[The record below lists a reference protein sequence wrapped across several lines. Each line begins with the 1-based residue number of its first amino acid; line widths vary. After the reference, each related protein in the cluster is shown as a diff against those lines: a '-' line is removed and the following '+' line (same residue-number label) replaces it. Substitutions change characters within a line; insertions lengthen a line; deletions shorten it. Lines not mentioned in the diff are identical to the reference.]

1 MSNSQINLPKTAFSM
16 KANLPAREPEIL
28 EYWQKINLY
37 RELRNSSKGK
47 EKFVLHDGPPYAN
60 GNIHMGTALNKILKD
75 IIVKFHQMDGKDS
88 IYVPGWD
95 CHGLPI
101 EWKIEEQYKKNKK
114 NKNDVPIVEFRKECR
129 LFAEK
134 WIEVHK
140 GQFKRLGVVGDWE
153 NYYST
158 MSFDAEAQIVRELGK
173 FLKEGSLYRG
183 FKPVLWSTVEKTAL
197 ADAEVERV
205 LSMAD
210 GALLLIDSAEG
221 VMPQTKFVLSKA
233 LKQGLKPIV
242 VINKLDKAD
251 QRANEVLDETFDLFV
266 SLDANEEQLDFPV
279 LYASGR
285 SGWADTEVDGPREN
299 LNPLLDLIL
308 DHVKPA
314 KFEKEKPFAML
325 STLLY
330 ADSFLGR
337 SLVGRITQGTAKA
350 NQSIKAINLNGEK
363 VDEGK
368 LTKIF
373 RYEGTKKVPI
383 EVGEAGDIVVIA
395 GLENANVADTICDLD
410 VNEPISATPIDP
422 PTMSITITVN
432 TSPLAGKEGKKLTST
447 QIRDRLL
454 QEAQNNVGI
463 TFAENNGND
472 SFVVSGRGELMLE
485 ILLTQMRREGF
496 EMTVSPPKVLYQTDE
511 SGKKLEPIEEITMD
525 LDEEYSSKVI
535 DSMNRRKGKL
545 IDLKDTGKDK
555 KRLIFHAP
563 TRGLMGYTSRFLTL
577 TKGNGVINRIFH
589 SYGPFEGEMEG
600 RRNGALIAM
609 EQGKAV
615 AFAIFNL
622 QARGE
627 MFVTHNDPVY
637 PGMIVGLSPK
647 PGDMI
652 INVMKGKKLTNMRTQ
667 GTDENVVLTPV
678 RKMSIAEQL
687 SMLNTDEALEITPE
701 SCRLRKSILDPH
713 ERKRSEKSGAAA

>member
-1 MSNSQINLPKTAFSM
+1 MTNNIRNITIIAHVDHGKTTLIDNLMKQSGSFRENEVVDERLMDSGELEKERGITILAKPASINWKGS
-16 KANLPAREPEIL
+16 R
-28 EYWQKINLY
+28 IN
-37 RELRNSSKGK
+37 
-47 EKFVLHDGPPYAN
+47 
-60 GNIHMGTALNKILKD
+60 
-75 IIVKFHQMDGKDS
+75 IIDT
-88 IYVPGWD
+88 PGHRD
-95 CHGLPI
+95 
-101 EWKIEEQYKKNKK
+101 
-114 NKNDVPIVEFRKECR
+114 
-129 LFAEK
+129 FA
-134 WIEVHK
+134 
-140 GQFKRLGVVGDWE
+140 
-153 NYYST
+153 
-158 MSFDAEAQIVRELGK
+158 
-173 FLKEGSLYRG
+173 
-183 FKPVLWSTVEKTAL
+183 
-197 ADAEVERV
+197 AEVERV

-242 VINKLDKAD
+242 VINKLDKTD

-285 SGWADTEVDGPREN
+285 SGWADIEVEGPRKN
-299 LNPLLDLIL
+299 LNPLLDKIIE
-308 DHVKPA
+308 HVKPA
-314 KFEKEKPFAML
+314 QLDKSKPFAML

-350 NQSIKAINLNGEK
+350 NQAIKAINLKGDK
-363 VDEGK
+363 VDEGR

-383 EVGEAGDIVVIA
+383 EIGEAGDIVVIA
-395 GLENANVADTICDLD
+395 GLEKANVADTICDLEI
-410 VNEPISATPIDP
+410 NEAISATPIDP

-432 TSPLAGKEGKKLTST
+432 TSPLAGTEGKKLTST
-447 QIRDRLL
+447 QIRDRLI

-463 TFAENNGND
+463 TFSENEGND

-496 EMTVSPPKVLYQTDE
+496 EMTVSPPKVLYKKDE
-511 SGKKLEPIEEITMD
+511 NGNKLEPIEEITMD
-525 LDEEYSSKVI
+525 LDEEYSSKII

-545 IDLKDTGKDK
+545 IELKDTGKNK

-589 SYGPFEGEMEG
+589 AYGPFEGNMEG
-600 RRNGALIAM
+600 RRNGALISM

-687 SMLNTDEALEITPE
+687 SMLNMDEALEITPE
-701 SCRLRKSILDPH
+701 SCRLRKAILDPH
-713 ERKRSEKSGAAA
+713 ERKKSEKSGAAA

>member
-1 MSNSQINLPKTAFSM
+1 MNNIFRNITIIAHVDHGKTTLIDNLMKQTGSFRKNEVIEERLMDTGELEKERGITILAKPASIN
-16 KANLPAREPEIL
+16 
-28 EYWQKINLY
+28 W
-37 RELRNSSKGK
+37 
-47 EKFVLHDGPPYAN
+47 
-60 GNIHMGTALNKILKD
+60 
-75 IIVKFHQMDGKDS
+75 KDS
-88 IYVPGWD
+88 RINIIDTPGHRD
-95 CHGLPI
+95 
-101 EWKIEEQYKKNKK
+101 
-114 NKNDVPIVEFRKECR
+114 
-129 LFAEK
+129 FA
-134 WIEVHK
+134 
-140 GQFKRLGVVGDWE
+140 
-153 NYYST
+153 
-158 MSFDAEAQIVRELGK
+158 
-173 FLKEGSLYRG
+173 
-183 FKPVLWSTVEKTAL
+183 
-197 ADAEVERV
+197 AEVERV

-210 GALLLIDSAEG
+210 GALLLIDAVEG

-233 LKQGLKPIV
+233 LKAGLRPIV
-242 VINKLDKAD
+242 IINKLDKSD

-266 SLDANEEQLDFPV
+266 SLDANEDQLDFPV

-285 SGWADTEVDGPREN
+285 SGWADKEIDGPRKN
-299 LNPLLDLIL
+299 LNPLLEQIIE
-308 DHVKPA
+308 HVKPA
-314 KFEKEKPFAML
+314 NFDKSKPFAML

-337 SLVGRITQGTAKA
+337 SLVGRIHQGTAKA
-350 NQSIKAINLNGEK
+350 NQTIKAINLNGEK

-383 EVGEAGDIVVIA
+383 EVGEAGDIVVVA
-395 GLENANVADTICDLD
+395 GLAKANVADTICD
-410 VNEPISATPIDP
+410 VNVSQPIQAAPIDP
-422 PTMSITITVN
+422 PTMSITVTVN
-432 TSPLAGKEGKKLTST
+432 TSPLAGTEGKKLTST
-447 QIRDRLL
+447 QIRERLI
-454 QEAQNNVGI
+454 QEAENNVGI
-463 TFAENNGND
+463 TFSENEKKD

-496 EMTVSPPKVLYQTDE
+496 EMTVSPPKVLYKTDG
-511 SGKKLEPIEEITMD
+511 SGNKQEPFEEITMD
-525 LDEEYSSKVI
+525 LDEEYSSKII

-545 IDLKDTGKDK
+545 IELKDTGKKK

-563 TRGLMGYTSRFLTL
+563 SRGLMGYTSRFLTL

-589 SYGPFEGEMEG
+589 SYGPFEGEIEG
-600 RRNGALIAM
+600 RKKGALISM

-637 PGMIVGLSPK
+637 QGMIVGLSPK

-678 RKMSIAEQL
+678 RKISIAEQL

-701 SCRLRKSILDPH
+701 SCRLRKAILDPH
-713 ERKRSEKSGAAA
+713 ERKRSEKSKQLFS

>member
-1 MSNSQINLPKTAFSM
+1 MSNNIRNITIIAHVDHGKTTMIDNLMKQSGSFRENEVVDERLMDSGELEKERGITILAKPASIDWQGSRIN
-16 KANLPAREPEIL
+16 
-28 EYWQKINLY
+28 
-37 RELRNSSKGK
+37 
-47 EKFVLHDGPPYAN
+47 
-60 GNIHMGTALNKILKD
+60 
-75 IIVKFHQMDGKDS
+75 IIDT
-88 IYVPGWD
+88 PGHRD
-95 CHGLPI
+95 
-101 EWKIEEQYKKNKK
+101 
-114 NKNDVPIVEFRKECR
+114 
-129 LFAEK
+129 FA
-134 WIEVHK
+134 
-140 GQFKRLGVVGDWE
+140 
-153 NYYST
+153 
-158 MSFDAEAQIVRELGK
+158 
-173 FLKEGSLYRG
+173 
-183 FKPVLWSTVEKTAL
+183 
-197 ADAEVERV
+197 AEVERV

-221 VMPQTKFVLSKA
+221 VMPQTKFVLAKA

-285 SGWADTEVDGPREN
+285 SGWADKEVDGPREN
-299 LNPLLDLIL
+299 LHPLLDLIME
-308 DHVKPA
+308 HVKPA
-314 KFEKEKPFAML
+314 ELDKTKPFAML

-337 SLVGRITQGTAKA
+337 SLVGRISQGTAKA
-350 NQSIKAINLNGEK
+350 NQPIKAINLKGEK

-395 GLENANVADTICDLD
+395 GLERANVADTICDPE
-410 VNEPISATPIDP
+410 VNDPIPATPIDP
-422 PTMSITITVN
+422 PTMSITISVN
-432 TSPLAGKEGKKLTST
+432 SSPLAGTEGKKLTST
-447 QIRDRLL
+447 QIRDRLVN
-454 QEAQNNVGI
+454 EAQNNVGI
-463 TFAENNGND
+463 SFSQNTNVD
-472 SFVVSGRGELMLE
+472 SFVISGRGELMLE

-496 EMTVSPPKVLYQTDE
+496 EMTVSPPKVLYQQDE
-511 SGKKLEPIEEITMD
+511 NGNKLEPIEEITVD
-525 LDEEYSSKVI
+525 LDEEFSSKII

-545 IDLKDTGKDK
+545 LDLKDTGKDK

-577 TKGNGVINRIFH
+577 TKGTGVINRIFH
-589 SYGPFEGEMEG
+589 GYGKFEGEMDG
-600 RRNGALIAM
+600 RKNGALISMAT
-609 EQGKAV
+609 GKAV

-637 PGMIVGLSPK
+637 EGMIVGLTPK

-652 INVMKGKKLTNMRTQ
+652 INVMKGKQLTNMRTQ

-678 RKMSIAEQL
+678 RQMSIAEQL
-687 SMLNTDEALEITPE
+687 SMLNTDEALEITPK
-701 SCRLRKSILDPH
+701 SLRLRKAILNPH
-713 ERKRSEKSGAAA
+713 DRKKNEKSATPL

>member
-1 MSNSQINLPKTAFSM
+1 M
-16 KANLPAREPEIL
+16 
-28 EYWQKINLY
+28 
-37 RELRNSSKGK
+37 
-47 EKFVLHDGPPYAN
+47 
-60 GNIHMGTALNKILKD
+60 
-75 IIVKFHQMDGKDS
+75 
-88 IYVPGWD
+88 
-95 CHGLPI
+95 
-101 EWKIEEQYKKNKK
+101 
-114 NKNDVPIVEFRKECR
+114 
-129 LFAEK
+129 
-134 WIEVHK
+134 
-140 GQFKRLGVVGDWE
+140 
-153 NYYST
+153 
-158 MSFDAEAQIVRELGK
+158 
-173 FLKEGSLYRG
+173 
-183 FKPVLWSTVEKTAL
+183 
-197 ADAEVERV
+197 
-205 LSMAD
+205 
-210 GALLLIDSAEG
+210 
-221 VMPQTKFVLSKA
+221 
-233 LKQGLKPIV
+233 
-242 VINKLDKAD
+242 
-251 QRANEVLDETFDLFV
+251 FV

-285 SGWADTEVDGPREN
+285 SGWADKEVDGPREN
-299 LNPLLDLIL
+299 LNPLLDMIVN
-308 DHVKPA
+308 HVKPA
-314 KFEKEKPFAML
+314 ELDKTKPFAML

-383 EVGEAGDIVVIA
+383 EVGEAGDIVVVA
-395 GLENANVADTICDLD
+395 GLEKANVADTICDPE
-410 VNEPISATPIDP
+410 VNEPIPATPIDP

-432 TSPLAGKEGKKLTST
+432 TSPLAGTEGKKLTST

-463 TFAENNGND
+463 TFSENNGND

-496 EMTVSPPKVLYQTDE
+496 EMTVSPPKVLYKTDE
-511 SGKKLEPIEEITMD
+511 NGNKLEPIEEITMD
-525 LDEEYSSKVI
+525 LDEEHSSKVI

-589 SYGPFEGEMEG
+589 AYGPFEGDMEG
-600 RRNGALIAM
+600 RRNGALISM
-609 EQGKAV
+609 EKGKAV

-687 SMLNTDEALEITPE
+687 SMLNTDEALEITPD
-701 SCRLRKSILDPH
+701 SCRLRKAILDPH
-713 ERKRSEKSGAAA
+713 ERKKSEKSGAAA

>member
-1 MSNSQINLPKTAFSM
+1 MTTSIRNITIIAHVDHGKTTLIDNLMKQSGSFRENEVVDERLMDSGELEKERGITILAKPASIN
-16 KANLPAREPEIL
+16 
-28 EYWQKINLY
+28 W
-37 RELRNSSKGK
+37 
-47 EKFVLHDGPPYAN
+47 
-60 GNIHMGTALNKILKD
+60 
-75 IIVKFHQMDGKDS
+75 KDS
-88 IYVPGWD
+88 RINIIDTPGHRD
-95 CHGLPI
+95 
-101 EWKIEEQYKKNKK
+101 
-114 NKNDVPIVEFRKECR
+114 
-129 LFAEK
+129 FA
-134 WIEVHK
+134 
-140 GQFKRLGVVGDWE
+140 
-153 NYYST
+153 
-158 MSFDAEAQIVRELGK
+158 
-173 FLKEGSLYRG
+173 
-183 FKPVLWSTVEKTAL
+183 
-197 ADAEVERV
+197 AEVERV

-221 VMPQTKFVLSKA
+221 VMPQTKFVLAKA

-251 QRANEVLDETFDLFV
+251 QRADEVLNETFDLFV
-266 SLDANEEQLDFPV
+266 NLDANEEQLDFPV
-279 LYASGR
+279 IYASGR
-285 SGWADTEVDGPREN
+285 SGWASNEIDGPREN
-299 LNPLLDLIL
+299 LNPLLDLVI

-314 KFEKEKPFAML
+314 EFDKSKPFAML

-337 SLVGRITQGTAKA
+337 SLVGRISQGTAKA
-350 NQSIKAINLNGEK
+350 NQQIKAINLDGEK
-363 VDEGK
+363 VDEGR

-395 GLENANVADTICDLD
+395 GLEKANVADTICDTEVD
-410 VNEPISATPIDP
+410 TPIQATPIDP
-422 PTMSITITVN
+422 PTMSIKITVN
-432 TSPLAGKEGKKLTST
+432 SSPLAGTEGKKLTST
-447 QIRDRLL
+447 QIRERLV

-463 TFAENNGND
+463 SFSENENKD
-472 SFVVSGRGELMLE
+472 SFEISGRGELMLE

-496 EMTVSPPKVLYQTDE
+496 EMTVSPPRVLFQKNE
-511 SGKKLEPIEEITMD
+511 NGEKLEPIEEITMD
-525 LDEEYSSKVI
+525 LDEEFSSKVI
-535 DSMNRRKGKL
+535 DSMNKRKGKL
-545 IDLKDTGKDK
+545 IDLKDTGKNK

-577 TKGNGVINRIFH
+577 TKGTGVINRIFH
-589 SYGPFEGEMEG
+589 SYGKFEGDMEG
-600 RRNGALIAM
+600 RRNGALISM

-615 AFAIFNL
+615 AFAIYNL

-637 PGMIVGLSPK
+637 SGMIVGLSPK

-687 SMLNTDEALEITPE
+687 SMLNSDEALEITPN
-701 SCRLRKSILDPH
+701 SCRLRKAVLDPH
-713 ERKRSEKSGAAA
+713 KRKKLSKLSEAS

>member
-1 MSNSQINLPKTAFSM
+1 MKNNIRNITIIAHVDHGKTTMIDSLM
-16 KANLPAREPEIL
+16 KQSGSFRENE
-28 EYWQKINLY
+28 
-37 RELRNSSKGK
+37 
-47 EKFVLHDGPPYAN
+47 
-60 GNIHMGTALNKILKD
+60 
-75 IIVKFHQMDGKDS
+75 
-88 IYVPGWD
+88 
-95 CHGLPI
+95 
-101 EWKIEEQYKKNKK
+101 
-114 NKNDVPIVEFRKECR
+114 IVEERLMDSGELEKER
-129 LFAEK
+129 GITILAKPASINWQGSRINIIDTPGHRDFA
-134 WIEVHK
+134 
-140 GQFKRLGVVGDWE
+140 
-153 NYYST
+153 
-158 MSFDAEAQIVRELGK
+158 
-173 FLKEGSLYRG
+173 
-183 FKPVLWSTVEKTAL
+183 
-197 ADAEVERV
+197 AEVERV

-221 VMPQTKFVLSKA
+221 VMPQTKFVLAKA

-242 VINKLDKAD
+242 IINKLDKPD
-251 QRANEVLDETFDLFV
+251 QRAEKVLDETFDLFV

-285 SGWADTEVDGPREN
+285 SGWASKEVDGSREN
-299 LNPLLDLIL
+299 LHPLLDLIL
-308 DHVKPA
+308 EHVQSDKLDNN
-314 KFEKEKPFAML
+314 KPFAML

-337 SLVGRITQGTAKA
+337 SLVGKISQGSAKA
-350 NQSIKAINLNGEK
+350 NQQIKAINLKGEK
-363 VDEGK
+363 VDEGR

-395 GLENANVADTICDLD
+395 GLEKANVADTICDLE
-410 VNEPISATPIDP
+410 VNEPIPATPIDP
-422 PTMSITITVN
+422 PTMSIKVTVN
-432 TSPLAGKEGKKLTST
+432 SSPLAGTEGKKLTST
-447 QIRDRLL
+447 QIRERLIL
-454 QEAQNNVGI
+454 ESQNNVGI
-463 TFAENNGND
+463 TFSENKNND
-472 SFVVSGRGELMLE
+472 AFEISGRGELMLE

-496 EMTVSPPKVLYQTDE
+496 EMTVSPPKVLFKKDE
-511 SGKKLEPIEEITMD
+511 NGNKLEPIEEITMD
-525 LDEEYSSKVI
+525 LDEEHSSKVI

-589 SYGPFEGEMEG
+589 SYGKYEGEMEG
-600 RRNGALIAM
+600 RRNGALISM
-609 EQGKAV
+609 ETGKAV

-637 PGMIVGLSPK
+637 VGMIVGLAPK
-647 PGDMI
+647 AGDLQ

-687 SMLNTDEALEITPE
+687 SILNTDEALEITPK
-701 SCRLRKSILDPH
+701 SCRLRKAILNPH
-713 ERKRSEKSGAAA
+713 ERKKSEKASAASAA

>member
-1 MSNSQINLPKTAFSM
+1 MKNIIRNITIIAHVDHGKTTLIDSLMKQSGTFRENENVEERVMDSGELEKERGITILAKPTSINWKNSRIN
-16 KANLPAREPEIL
+16 
-28 EYWQKINLY
+28 
-37 RELRNSSKGK
+37 
-47 EKFVLHDGPPYAN
+47 
-60 GNIHMGTALNKILKD
+60 
-75 IIVKFHQMDGKDS
+75 IIDT
-88 IYVPGWD
+88 PGHRD
-95 CHGLPI
+95 
-101 EWKIEEQYKKNKK
+101 
-114 NKNDVPIVEFRKECR
+114 
-129 LFAEK
+129 FA
-134 WIEVHK
+134 
-140 GQFKRLGVVGDWE
+140 
-153 NYYST
+153 
-158 MSFDAEAQIVRELGK
+158 
-173 FLKEGSLYRG
+173 
-183 FKPVLWSTVEKTAL
+183 
-197 ADAEVERV
+197 AEVERV
-205 LSMAD
+205 LHMAD

-285 SGWADTEVDGPREN
+285 SGWASKDMNGPRDN
-299 LNPLLDLIL
+299 LQPLLNLIIE
-308 DHVKPA
+308 HVKPSA
-314 KFEKEKPFAML
+314 FDKNKPFAML

-337 SLVGRITQGTAKA
+337 SLVGRISQGTAKA
-350 NQSIKAINLNGEK
+350 NQHIKAINLDGKK
-363 VDEGK
+363 VDEGR

-383 EVGEAGDIVVIA
+383 DEGEAGDIVIIA
-395 GLENANVADTICDLD
+395 GLEKANVADTICDVD
-410 VNEPISATPIDP
+410 VNDPINATPIDP

-432 TSPLAGKEGKKLTST
+432 SSPLAGTEGKKLTST
-447 QIRDRLL
+447 QIRDRLML
-454 QEAQNNVGI
+454 EAENNVGI
-463 TFAENNGND
+463 NFEENENKD
-472 SFVVSGRGELMLE
+472 AFVISGRGELMLE

-496 EMTVSPPKVLYQTDE
+496 EMTVSPPKVLIKKDDK
-511 SGKKLEPIEEITMD
+511 GNKLEPIEEITVD
-525 LDEEYSSKVI
+525 LDEEFSSKII

-577 TKGNGVINRIFH
+577 TKGTGVINRIFY
-589 SYGPFEGEMEG
+589 SYDEYTGDMEG
-600 RRNGALIAM
+600 RRNGALISM
-609 EQGKAV
+609 ENGKAV

-637 PGMIVGLSPK
+637 EGMIVGLSSK
-647 PGDMI
+647 SGDLE
-652 INVMKGKKLTNMRTQ
+652 INVLKGKKLTNMRTQ

-678 RKMSIAEQL
+678 RKMAIAEQL
-687 SMLNTDEALEITPE
+687 SMLNTDEALEITPK
-701 SCRLRKSILDPH
+701 SCRLRKLVLDPH
-713 ERKRSEKSGAAA
+713 ERKRQSRAKAS